1 MSLTARKPITK
12 ALLVEFLEKLRKKM
26 EMIDF
31 YLLIFPKIFLTNCNN
46 LGNSQLIRVKSRSHI
61 VLIKVCA
68 KAILEILVKAQGK

>member
-1 MSLTARKPITK
+1 
-12 ALLVEFLEKLRKKM
+12 M

-31 YLLIFPKIFLTNCNN
+31 YLLIFPKIFLTNSNN

-68 KAILEILVKAQGK
+68 KAILEILVKAKGK